1 MRILLSICGAAALVA
16 STPAAANDW
25 TVTEPGAA
33 RCNGVEARLT
43 LGPAGEPSLSAAR
56 NCADVLK
63 PAPIGIVTTAADFSS
78 GLRFLGRTD
87 RVLPFRYTTVA
98 GKKRLRSG
106 TARVS
111 RFLFA
116 KGDRRFA
123 IAVRA
128 ARDGIAYRYEF
139 AGAVTIERELS
150 SFALPAEAP
159 LFLSTYE
166 VKYEKDHFASA
177 TGRLPAGEYSFPVL
191 FQAGANWALL
201 SESDVDGRYP
211 GARLVYEP
219 GSGRFRLA
227 LADAA
232 VPSAGP
238 MNTPWRTAIIG
249 SLETIVES
257 TLNED
262 VAPPSRLRDASWVK
276 PGVSGWSWLDGT
288 KKTQTSLVRQKEYV
302 DYTASQ
308 GWPYLIVDDGWKT
321 VDWMPELIRY
331 ATARGVKI
339 MLWYH
344 YKDVDTDAER
354 AAEFGRI
361 KAWGAAG
368 VKLDFMDSDSRATNQ
383 WYDDTL
389 RSLAAHK
396 LLANFHGST
405 LPHGIQRT
413 WPHVVTMEA
422 VKGEESNRRR
432 LEHILILPFTRNAVG
447 SMDYTSQSYQRER
460 PHSDAAEL
468 ALAVVY
474 ESGMAVFGGSIAA
487 YQARPE
493 AQRFL
498 REVPA
503 AWDDTQL
510 LDGEPGKKV
519 VMARRDGSRWFLGG
533 LAAGDKQTLMFDT
546 DFLGHGRWLIET
558 VRDSDTGMVRST
570 ETIIAGRT
578 IQVPIAANGGF
589 AAIVCRAQQGR
600 SSCTR

>member
-1 MRILLSICGAAALVA
+1 MRTLLSILGAAALMA
-16 STPAAANDW
+16 TAPATANDW
-25 TVTEPGAA
+25 TITEPGAA
-33 RCNGVEARLT
+33 RCKGVEARLSLSPT
-43 LGPAGEPSLSAAR
+43 GTPSLSAAR
-56 NCADVLK
+56 NCASVLQ
-63 PAPIGIVTTAADFSS
+63 PAPVGVVTTAADLSS

-87 RVLPFRYTTVA
+87 RVLPFRYTTVV
-98 GKKRLRSG
+98 GKKRVRSG

-116 KGDRRFA
+116 KGDQRFA

-128 ARDGIAYRYEF
+128 ARDGIAFRYEF
-139 AGAVTIERELS
+139 PGAVTIEREVS
-150 SFALPAEAP
+150 SFAPPAEAP

-166 VKYEKDHFASA
+166 VKYEKDHFAAAS
-177 TGRLPAGEYSFPVL
+177 GRLPAGEYSFPVL
-191 FQAGANWALL
+191 LQSGANWVLL

-211 GARLVYEP
+211 GARLVYQP
-219 GSGRFRLA
+219 GGGLFRLA

-232 VPSAGP
+232 VPSTRP
-238 MNTPWRTAIIG
+238 LNTPWRTAIIG

-262 VAPPSRLRDASWVK
+262 VAPPSKLRDARWVR

-288 KKTQTSLVRQKEYV
+288 RTTQTSLVRQKEYV

-308 GWPYLIVDDGWKT
+308 GWEYLIVDDGWKT

-368 VKLDFMDSDSRATNQ
+368 VKLDFMDSDSRITNQ
-383 WYDDTL
+383 WYDETL

-432 LEHILILPFTRNAVG
+432 LEHILILPFTRNVVG

-474 ESGMAVFGGSIAA
+474 ESGMAVFGGSISA
-487 YQARPE
+487 YRARPE

-510 LDGEPGKKV
+510 IDGEPGKKV
-519 VMARRDGSRWFLGG
+519 VIARRDGSRWFLGG
-533 LAAGDKQTLMFDT
+533 LAAGDRQTLAVDT
-546 DFLGHGRWLIET
+546 NFLGSGRWLVET
-558 VRDSDTGMVRST
+558 VTDGDNGLVRSS
-570 ETIIAGRT
+570 ETVLGGEA
-578 IQVPIAANGGF
+578 IQVPVAANGGF
-589 AAIVCRAQQGR
+589 AAIACRARQGQ
-600 SSCTR
+600 SSCGR